1 MPELKFGL
9 FTSFIL
15 FVWMII
21 EYTLLIPNFHEIG
34 IYMGLI
40 SVLIPIAGIFFGI
53 KERRDKSNFGYIRF
67 KEAFK
72 TGITITFIIAVS
84 TVLFTYV
91 YYEYINPNYV
101 NFLAAETEKSLLQ
114 KNVSREEISAAV
126 TIIRYQ
132 FSFNVQLIQQLL
144 FILIGGTAITTVV
157 SMILKRSR
165 RNKPSVNK

>member
-1 MPELKFGL
+1 MPEIRFGL

-34 IYMGLI
+34 IYMGI
-40 SVLIPIAGIFFGI
+40 VSVLITIGGIFFGI
-53 KERRDKSNFGYIRF
+53 KERRDKSNFGHINF

-72 TGITITFIIAVS
+72 TGITITFIIAVLI
-84 TVLFTYV
+84 VLFTYA
-91 YYEYINPNYV
+91 YYEYINPGYV

-114 KNVSREEISAAV
+114 DNASREEITAAV

-132 FSFNVQLIQQLL
+132 FSLNVQLIQQLL
-144 FILIGGTAITTVV
+144 FILIGGTVITTVV
-157 SMILKRSR
+157 SILLKRNR
-165 RNKPSVNK
+165 RNKLKSYQ